1 MIYMATCLFRSS
13 LAPRLRAFLETRRA
27 GNGDRD
33 VGRQKILFYLDRFF
47 LEEMKPGQPLTRE
60 VAERFNESMEHLSTG
75 TRINRLSVLRQFCM
89 YLSHFD
95 PRTCIIYRSY
105 LPRRSRPAPY
115 IYTHK
120 EVRKIMT
127 AARKL
132 GPPGSL
138 RPIVV
143 STLIGLLYATG
154 IRIGEALNLTLRDID
169 LRRRVIE
176 IREGKFKK
184 SRYVPLSSSTTSR
197 MRAYLE
203 RRKRAGFSTAP
214 TAYVLLNVLGTKHGH
229 PGFETAFLE
238 ILRAIGLRGAKGER
252 GPRIHDLRHTFA
264 VNRLLAWYRQG
275 VNLGSKLPLLS
286 TYLGHSTVTGTE
298 VYLHATAEL
307 LESAGRR
314 FHARFAVP
322 PVVRNKKP

>member
-1 MIYMATCLFRSS
+1 MATWLFRSP
-13 LAPRLRAFLETRRA
+13 LAHRLQAFLETRRA

-33 VGRQKILFYLDRFF
+33 PGRQKILFYLDRFF
-47 LEEMKPGQPLTRE
+47 LAELKPGQPLTRE
-60 VAERFNESMEHLSTG
+60 IAERFNESMAHLSTG
-75 TRINRLSVLRQFCM
+75 TRINRMSVLRQFCM

-95 PRTCIIYRSY
+95 PRTCVIYRSY

-115 IYTHK
+115 IYTRK
-120 EVRKIMT
+120 EVQKIMA

-132 GPPGSL
+132 GPPGTL

-143 STLIGLLYATG
+143 STLTGLLYATG
-154 IRIGEALNLTLRDID
+154 IRIGEALNLTLGDID
-169 LRRRVIE
+169 LRHRLIE
-176 IREGKFKK
+176 IRQGKFNK
-184 SRYVPLSSSTTSR
+184 SRYVPLSLSTTKQ

-203 RRKRAGFSTAP
+203 HRRRAGFSTVP
-214 TAYVLLNVLGTKHGH
+214 RAYVFLSMTGKKHAY
-229 PGFETAFLE
+229 PSFTTVFLE
-238 ILRAIGLRGAKGER
+238 IVRGLGIRRPKGER

-275 VNLGSKLPLLS
+275 VNLGAKLPLLS

-307 LESAGRR
+307 LQSAGQR
-314 FHARFAVP
+314 FHAHFAVP
-322 PVVRNKKP
+322 PVRFTKRYDKD

>member
-1 MIYMATCLFRSS
+1 MATWLFRSP
-13 LAPRLRAFLETRRA
+13 LAHRLQAFLETRRA
-27 GNGDRD
+27 GSADRD
-33 VGRQKILFYLDRFF
+33 PGRQKILFYLDRFF
-47 LEEMKPGQPLTRE
+47 LAEMKPGQPLTRE
-60 VAERFNESMEHLSTG
+60 IAERFNESMSHLSTG

-95 PRTCIIYRSY
+95 PRTCVIYRSY
-105 LPRRSRPAPY
+105 LPRRTRPAPY
-115 IYTHK
+115 IYTRQ
-120 EVRKIMT
+120 EVNQIM
-127 AARKL
+127 AVARKL

-138 RPIVV
+138 RPVVV

-154 IRIGEALNLTLRDID
+154 IRIGEALNLTLRDIN
-169 LRRRVIE
+169 LRRCLIE
-176 IREGKFKK
+176 IHEGKFKK

-214 TAYVLLNVLGTKHGH
+214 TAYVFLSMTGKRHAYPSFATVFLG
-229 PGFETAFLE
+229 
-238 ILRAIGLRGAKGER
+238 IVRGLGIRRPKGER
-252 GPRIHDLRHTFA
+252 GPRIHDMRHTFA

-286 TYLGHSTVTGTE
+286 TYLGHATVTGTE
-298 VYLHATAEL
+298 VYLHATAQL

-322 PVVRNKKP
+322 PVPRGKNP

>member
-1 MIYMATCLFRSS
+1 MATRLFRSP
-13 LAPRLRAFLETRRA
+13 LASRLQAFLETRRA
-27 GNGDRD
+27 GNGGRD
-33 VGRQKILFYLDRFF
+33 SSQHKILFYLDRFF
-47 LEEMKPGQPLTRE
+47 MAEMKPAEPLTRDI
-60 VAERFNESMEHLSTG
+60 AERFNETIAHLSPG
-75 TRINRLSVLRQFCM
+75 TRINRLSVLRQFCL

-95 PRTCIIYRSY
+95 PRTCVIYRSY

-115 IYTHK
+115 IYTRP
-120 EVRKIMT
+120 EVRQIM
-127 AARKL
+127 AAAGKL

-138 RPIVV
+138 RPLVV

-154 IRIGEALNLTLRDID
+154 MRIGEALNLRLGEVD
-169 LRRRVIE
+169 LKRRLIE
-176 IREGKFKK
+176 VREGKFKK
-184 SRYVPLSSSTTSR
+184 SRYVPLSPSTAR
-197 MRAYLE
+197 QMRTYLE
-203 RRKRAGFSTAP
+203 RRGRAGFSTAP
-214 TAYVLLNVLGTKHGH
+214 TAFVFLNVIGTKHGH
-229 PGFETAFLE
+229 PGFVTAFLE
-238 ILRAIGLRGAKGER
+238 LLRSIGLRGPKGAR

-264 VNRLLAWYRQG
+264 VNRLMAWYRQG

-286 TYLGHSTVTGTE
+286 TYLGHSTVTGTQ

>member
-1 MIYMATCLFRSS
+1 MATLLFRSS
-13 LAPRLRAFLETRRA
+13 LAPRLEAFLETVRQ
-27 GNGDRD
+27 GNGDR
-33 VGRQKILFYLDRFF
+33 GMCHLKILRALDRFF
-47 LEEMKPGQPLTRE
+47 VAELKPGKPITRDLI
-60 VAERFNESMEHLSTG
+60 ERFSESMSHLATG

-95 PRTCIIYRSY
+95 PRTCLVYRSF
-105 LPRRSRPAPY
+105 LPHRTRGAPY
-115 IYTHK
+115 IYTRAD
-120 EVRKIMT
+120 VQRIMK

-132 GPPGSL
+132 GPKGSL
-138 RPIVV
+138 RPFVV
-143 STLIGLLYATG
+143 STLIGLLYTTG
-154 IRIGEALNLTLRDID
+154 IRIGEALNLRLGDVDI
-169 LRRRVIE
+169 RRRLIE

-184 SRYVPLSSSTTSR
+184 SRYVPMSVSTTSE

-214 TAYVLLNVLGTKHGH
+214 SAYVFLNIIGTRHGH
-229 PGFETAFLE
+229 PGFVTIFLKL
-238 ILRAIGLRGAKGER
+238 LRSIGLRGPKGAC

-275 VNLGSKLPLLS
+275 VNLGSKLPLLA
-286 TYLGHSTVTGTE
+286 TYLGHTTVTGTQ

-314 FHARFAVP
+314 FHEHFAIP
-322 PVVRNKKP
+322 ASLRKSYKP

>member
-1 MIYMATCLFRSS
+1 M
-13 LAPRLRAFLETRRA
+13 ETRRA
-27 GNGDRD
+27 GNG
-33 VGRQKILFYLDRFF
+33 GRAMSSQKILLQLDRF
-47 LEEMKPGQPLTRE
+47 LMGEMKTGQPLTRE
-60 VAERFNESMEHLSTG
+60 IAERWNESMAHLNPS
-75 TRINRLSVLRQFCM
+75 TRINRLSVLRQFCL

-95 PRTCIIYRSY
+95 PRTCVIYRSY
-105 LPRRSRPAPY
+105 LPRRTRPAPY
-115 IYTHK
+115 IYTRK
-120 EVRKIMT
+120 DVNKIMT
-127 AARKL
+127 AAQKL

-138 RPIVV
+138 QPIVV

-154 IRIGEALNLTLRDID
+154 IRIGEALNLTLSDVNVRHR
-169 LRRRVIE
+169 LIE
-176 IREGKFKK
+176 IRKGKFKK
-184 SRYVPLSSSTTSR
+184 SRYVPLSPSTTKQ
-197 MRAYLE
+197 MRAYLK

-214 TAYVLLNVLGTKHGH
+214 TAYVFLSITGKKHAY
-229 PGFETAFLE
+229 PSFATVFLE
-238 ILRAIGLRGAKGER
+238 IVRGLGLRRPKGER

-314 FHARFAVP
+314 FHARFAIP
-322 PVVRNKKP
+322 PVVSNKKL

>member
-1 MIYMATCLFRSS
+1 MATRLFRSP
-13 LAPRLRAFLETRRA
+13 LAHRLQAFLETRRA

-33 VGRQKILFYLDRFF
+33 PGGQKVLFYLDRFF
-47 LEEMKPGQPLTRE
+47 LAEMKPGQPLTRE
-60 VAERFNESMEHLSTG
+60 IAERFNESMAHLSTG
-75 TRINRLSVLRQFCM
+75 TRINRLSGLRQFCM

-105 LPRRSRPAPY
+105 LPRRTRPAPY
-115 IYTHK
+115 IYTRQD
-120 EVRKIMT
+120 VNQIMA

-138 RPIVV
+138 RPVVV
-143 STLIGLLYATG
+143 STLIGFLYATG
-154 IRIGEALNLTLRDID
+154 MRIGEALNLTLRDVD
-169 LRRRVIE
+169 TRHRLIE
-176 IREGKFKK
+176 VREGKFKK
-184 SRYVPLSSSTTSR
+184 SRYVPLSPSTTSH
-197 MRAYLE
+197 MRAYLG

-214 TAYVLLNVLGTKHGH
+214 NAYVFLNVIGTKHGH

-238 ILRAIGLRGAKGER
+238 ILRSVGLRGPKGAR

-264 VNRLLAWYRQG
+264 VNRLSAWYRQG

-298 VYLHATAEL
+298 VYLHATAQL

-314 FHARFAVP
+314 FHERFAVP
-322 PVVRNKKP
+322 PVARGKKP

>member
-1 MIYMATCLFRSS
+1 MATCLFRSQ
-13 LAPRLRAFLETRRA
+13 LAQRLQAFLETRRA

-33 VGRQKILFYLDRFF
+33 PGRRKVLFYLDRFF
-47 LEEMKPGQPLTRE
+47 LTEMKPGQPLTRE
-60 VAERFNESMEHLSTG
+60 IAERFNDSMAHLSTG

-95 PRTCIIYRSY
+95 PRTCVIYRSY

-115 IYTHK
+115 IYSRK
-120 EVRKIMT
+120 EVQKII
-127 AARKL
+127 AAAKKL
-132 GPPGSL
+132 GPVGSL

-154 IRIGEALNLTLRDID
+154 IRVGEALNLRLGNVD
-169 LRRRVIE
+169 LRRRLIE
-176 IREGKFKK
+176 VREGKFKK
-184 SRYVPLSSSTTSR
+184 SRYVPLSPSTTGK

-203 RRKRAGFSTAP
+203 RRRRAGFSTAP
-214 TAYVLLNVLGTKHGH
+214 TEFVFLNVIGTKHGH
-229 PGFETAFLE
+229 PGFVTVFLE
-238 ILRAIGLRGAKGER
+238 LLRSIGLRGPKGER

-314 FHARFAVP
+314 FHEHFAVP
-322 PVVRNKKP
+322 PVARNRKP

>member
-1 MIYMATCLFRSS
+1 MAT
-13 LAPRLRAFLETRRA
+13 A
-27 GNGDRD
+27 
-33 VGRQKILFYLDRFF
+33 Q
-47 LEEMKPGQPLTRE
+47 
-60 VAERFNESMEHLSTG
+60 
-75 TRINRLSVLRQFCM
+75 
-89 YLSHFD
+89 
-95 PRTCIIYRSY
+95 
-105 LPRRSRPAPY
+105 
-115 IYTHK
+115 
-120 EVRKIMT
+120 
-127 AARKL
+127 KL

-169 LRRRVIE
+169 LRRRLIE

-184 SRYVPLSSSTTSR
+184 SRYVPLSLSTTNQ
-197 MRAYLE
+197 MRAYLG

-214 TAYVLLNVLGTKHGH
+214 SAYVFLSMTGKKHVY
-229 PGFETAFLE
+229 PSFATVFLE
-238 ILRAIGLRGAKGER
+238 IVRGLGLRRPKGER

-264 VNRLLAWYRQG
+264 VNRLSVWYRQG

-298 VYLHATAEL
+298 VYLHATSHL

-322 PVVRNKKP
+322 PVVRDKKP

>member
-1 MIYMATCLFRSS
+1 MATCLFRSP
-13 LAPRLRAFLETRRA
+13 LAPRLQAFLETRRA
-27 GNGDRD
+27 GNGDR
-33 VGRQKILFYLDRFF
+33 GLSSQKILLYLDRF
-47 LEEMKPGQPLTRE
+47 LMGEMKPGQPLTRE
-60 VAERFNESMEHLSTG
+60 IAERWNQSMAHLNPN
-75 TRINRLSVLRQFCM
+75 TRINRLSVLRQFCL

-115 IYTHK
+115 IYTRA
-120 EVRKIMT
+120 EIRKIM
-127 AARKL
+127 AAAEKL

-154 IRIGEALNLTLRDID
+154 IRVGEALNLTLGDID
-169 LRRRVIE
+169 LRRHVIE

-184 SRYVPLSSSTTSR
+184 SRYVPLSPSTTSH
-197 MRAYLE
+197 MKAYLE
-203 RRKRAGFSTAP
+203 RRQRAGFSTAP
-214 TAYVLLNVLGTKHGH
+214 TAYVFLNVIGTRHGH
-229 PGFETAFLE
+229 PGFVTVFLE
-238 ILRAIGLRGAKGER
+238 ILRGIGLRGPKGAR
-252 GPRIHDLRHTFA
+252 GPRIHDMRHAFA

-298 VYLHATAEL
+298 VYLHATAQL
-307 LESAGRR
+307 LESAGQR

-322 PVVRNKKP
+322 PVVRTKKS